1 MQRSVKSAERPDENQ
16 NGNRDSQQPK
26 QQITHVRSVSKLL
39 SALQRATGRTGFAP
53 VRVRR
58 NRTLPVRQ
66 RNRLSCAGSL
76 PHRWM
81 RQSGRFS
88 RVTGSTILPPM
99 SSVLALPLF
108 HLYGDPPDDQAFD
121 FIHIETISSRS
132 MAHDWTIR
140 AHRHRNLFQILLIE
154 RGGGEM
160 TYEAATLAFEAPA
173 AILVPATVAHG
184 FRFHPE
190 VTEGWV
196 VSFTE
201 DVAQALGERSGEAL
215 IRLRALAAD
224 PIVPLAGEAE
234 LTRIAGLG
242 RDLHE
247 ERFLA
252 REGYRLAMRGYLA
265 LIAIEV
271 ARLAASRARTGA
283 VTLRPTDPIVERL
296 RGLVEDH
303 FRKQRMLAFYAEK
316 LAMTPDRLND
326 HVKRA
331 TGVTAGH
338 LIRQRVLTEAKRQL
352 VFTNQAI
359 HEIAYDLA
367 FSDPS
372 HFTRFFR
379 KQTGMTPQAFRDG
392 RGG

>member
-1 MQRSVKSAERPDENQ
+1 MPSAQ
-16 NGNRDSQQPK
+16 
-26 QQITHVRSVSKLL
+26 
-39 SALQRATGRTGFAP
+39 
-53 VRVRR
+53 
-58 NRTLPVRQ
+58 
-66 RNRLSCAGSL
+66 
-76 PHRWM
+76 
-81 RQSGRFS
+81 
-88 RVTGSTILPPM
+88 
-99 SSVLALPLF
+99 ALPLF
-108 HLYGDPPDDQAFD
+108 HLYGDPPDADAFD

-132 MAHDWTIR
+132 SIHDWTIR
-140 AHRHRNLFQILLIE
+140 AHRHGNLFQILVIT

-160 TYEAATLAFEAPA
+160 TYEAATLPFEAPCA
-173 AILVPATVAHG
+173 LLTPATVAHG
-184 FRFHPE
+184 YRFQPSA
-190 VTEGWV
+190 TEGWV

-201 DVAQALGERSGEAL
+201 DVTHALGDHSGEAL
-215 IRLRALAAD
+215 ARLRALAAQ
-224 PIVPLAGEAE
+224 PVVPLGAPEVERLDSLCAE
-234 LTRIAGLG
+234 
-242 RDLHE
+242 LHE

-252 REGYRLAMRGYLA
+252 REGYRYAMRGYLA

-271 ARLAASRARTGA
+271 VRLAASRARSGS
-283 VTLRPTDPIVERL
+283 VTLTPADPSVETL
-296 RGLVEDH
+296 RALVEEH
-303 FRKQRMLAFYAEK
+303 FRKERLLSFYADK

-352 VFTNQAI
+352 VFTGAPI

-379 KQTGMTPQAFRDG
+379 KQTGTAPQEFRAR